1 MANQPIDKLCADTIR
16 TLSMDAVQK
25 ANSGHPG
32 MPMGMADVA
41 YVLWTKYLKHNPSN
55 PDWADRDR
63 FILSAGHGSM
73 LIYSLLHLT
82 GYEVSLDDIKQF
94 RQLHSN
100 TAGHPEFGVTPGVEM
115 TTGPLGQ
122 GFATGIGMAMA
133 EKFLASTF
141 NKSEY
146 ELINHYTYAIVSDGD
161 LMEGISHEAASLAGH
176 LKLNKL
182 IYLYDANSISIDGST
197 DLAFTENVANRFIA
211 YDWDVQEIDGHD
223 HSQISNAIQIAQNS
237 ELPSIIICRT
247 KIGFGSPNKEGKA
260 SSHGSPLGEEEIKA
274 TKDGYGWDSEKQ
286 FFIPDEALH
295 EFRKQVKKGNQVEE
309 SWNSLFES
317 YAIKF
322 NDDAVE
328 LVRWL
333 SRDLPDNLEQ
343 LLPVFEADE
352 KGMATR
358 ATSGKVLNALKDAI
372 PNMLGGSADLEGSVK
387 TNLTN
392 KGVFNALN
400 YAGRNTHY
408 GVREHA
414 MAAAMNGIALHD
426 GVIPFGGTFF
436 VFTDYCRPAIRLAAL
451 MKVPSIFVMTHDSI
465 GLGEDGPTHQP
476 IEHLAS
482 LRAMPNV
489 LILRPGDAN
498 EVSYAWKLALENENG
513 PTVLVLT
520 RQNIP
525 IQERNTNN
533 PARLTEKGGY
543 ILIDSEKETPDAILI
558 GTGSELHLA
567 VDAHKVLKDKGVA
580 VRVVSLPSWELFSM
594 QSEEYQR
601 LVLPDTVTNRVAIE
615 AGSTFGWE
623 RYVGQ
628 QGLIIGID
636 TFGESAPYQELYE
649 HFGITVE
656 KIVEAVLR

>member
-1 MANQPIDKLCADTIR
+1 M
-16 TLSMDAVQK
+16 
-25 ANSGHPG
+25 
-32 MPMGMADVA
+32 
-41 YVLWTKYLKHNPSN
+41 
-55 PDWADRDR
+55 
-63 FILSAGHGSM
+63 
-73 LIYSLLHLT
+73 
-82 GYEVSLDDIKQF
+82 
-94 RQLHSN
+94 
-100 TAGHPEFGVTPGVEM
+100 
-115 TTGPLGQ
+115 
-122 GFATGIGMAMA
+122 
-133 EKFLASTF
+133 
-141 NKSEY
+141 
-146 ELINHYTYAIVSDGD
+146 
-161 LMEGISHEAASLAGH
+161 
-176 LKLNKL
+176 KLNKL

-197 DLAFTENVANRFIA
+197 ELSFTENVPKRFEA

-223 HSQISNAIQIAQNS
+223 HSQISKAIEIAQNS

-295 EFRKQVKKGNQVEE
+295 QFRKQVKKGNEDEE

-333 SRDLPDNLEQ
+333 SRDLPDNLEHF
-343 LLPVFEADE
+343 LPVFEEDE

-358 ATSGKVLNALKDAI
+358 TTSGIVLNALKDAI

-387 TNLTN
+387 TKLTN
-392 KGVFNALN
+392 EGVFNALN
-400 YAGRNTHY
+400 YGGRNTHY

-414 MAAAMNGIALHD
+414 MAAAMNGMALHD
-426 GVIPFGGTFF
+426 GVIPFGGTFL

-489 LILRPGDAN
+489 LVLRPGDAN

-543 ILIDSEKETPDAILI
+543 ILINSEKETPDAILI
-558 GTGSELHLA
+558 STGSELHLA
-567 VDAHKVLKDKGVA
+567 VDAQKVLKNKGVE

-636 TFGESAPYQELYE
+636 TFGESAPHQELYE

-656 KIVEAVLR
+656 KIVKAVLR